1 MIGRVKRYFGI
12 EGVKVF
18 LTVPEEVAAYT
29 GKIKGEVSFASM
41 NRQEVTEVRVRLME
55 RYARGRGDNK
65 KIDEYEMGS
74 IFLKQTIHIQPEQE
88 SQLSFIL
95 PFKKLRSEVDEFAAQ
110 NLIFQGIANLAK
122 SAYAAQSDYY
132 LIAEAK
138 VKGTA
143 LSPFVKQAI
152 SIRG

>member
-18 LTVPEEVAAYT
+18 LDAPEEVT
-29 GKIKGEVSFASM
+29 TRKGRIEGEVSFASM
-41 NRQEVTEVRVRLME
+41 NRQEVTEVRVRLIE

-74 IFLKQTIHIQPEQE
+74 IFLKQKIQIEPEQE
-88 SQLSFIL
+88 SRLPFVL
-95 PFKKLRSEVDEFAAQ
+95 PFKKLRSEVDEFA
-110 NLIFQGIANLAK
+110 NRNFLFQGLASLAK
-122 SAYAAQSDYY
+122 SAYAAQSEYY
-132 LIAEAK
+132 IIAEAK

-143 LSPFVKQAI
+143 LSPFIKKAI
-152 SIRG
+152 DIRG